1 MRLKP
6 LLFVFVALVISN
18 FVSAQTVQNPT
29 VTAAIHQKY
38 DHTPT
43 YPGFDTV
50 VLPGIGIPMI
60 TLSSNTFVPVRRFNG
75 LYNVEQIPYSPV
87 DTNYGCSEDSVVTEG
102 MIRWDTI
109 FNGDDRFL
117 NHSIVLPFIFNF
129 FGLPKTAFVPG
140 SNGMITFNTLAA
152 GQFCPYNSSDA
163 GSLPWSSGEFLSN
176 ANMHDAIFGV
186 YEDTYPELSMN
197 RLPRGLYYGVV
208 GEYPSRKFVF
218 SVKDITQYPSSSN
231 PYNRCTYQIVGY
243 ENTNVIEVHVK
254 RRSLSS
260 TGWNGNRGYI
270 GIINE
275 TGLPQQ
281 PSDTNPYVLPD
292 APAAFYPEG
301 YNPTT
306 QAFNNTSFR
315 FSPQGTG
322 TVSSAWYRV
331 FDDGR
336 EPVQLTTDPMDTN
349 GYVALEVGDD
359 MTDPSLTRISIRPTC
374 HSRYVH
380 EFNFM
385 DANNNLHHLYDTIR
399 VGYLTVTEF
408 DTIISDTTIT
418 SDTIQ
423 VNDTVWIHDTA
434 WVYSS
439 FVVYD
444 TLYVHDTVPLYI
456 YDTVYIHDTV
466 YVGVNDVQTVNVKM
480 YAADG
485 QIVVEGSDGMAV
497 MLYDAVGRLL
507 ATRNDGLSMQRFNV
521 PTSGAYMVKVGKYPA
536 RRVVVVK

>member
-1 MRLKP
+1 
-6 LLFVFVALVISN
+6 
-18 FVSAQTVQNPT
+18 
-29 VTAAIHQKY
+29 
-38 DHTPT
+38 
-43 YPGFDTV
+43 
-50 VLPGIGIPMI
+50 
-60 TLSSNTFVPVRRFNG
+60 
-75 LYNVEQIPYSPV
+75 
-87 DTNYGCSEDSVVTEG
+87 
-102 MIRWDTI
+102 
-109 FNGDDRFL
+109 
-117 NHSIVLPFIFNF
+117 
-129 FGLPKTAFVPG
+129 
-140 SNGMITFNTLAA
+140 
-152 GQFCPYNSSDA
+152 
-163 GSLPWSSGEFLSN
+163 
-176 ANMHDAIFGV
+176 
-186 YEDTYPELSMN
+186 
-197 RLPRGLYYGVV
+197 
-208 GEYPSRKFVF
+208 
-218 SVKDITQYPSSSN
+218 
-231 PYNRCTYQIVGY
+231 
-243 ENTNVIEVHVK
+243 
-254 RRSLSS
+254 
-260 TGWNGNRGYI
+260 
-270 GIINE
+270 
-275 TGLPQQ
+275 
-281 PSDTNPYVLPD
+281 
-292 APAAFYPEG
+292 
-301 YNPTT
+301 
-306 QAFNNTSFR
+306 
-315 FSPQGTG
+315 
-322 TVSSAWYRV
+322 
-331 FDDGR
+331 
-336 EPVQLTTDPMDTN
+336 MDTN

-408 DTIISDTTIT
+408 DTIISDTTIS
-418 SDTIQ
+418 SDTTQ
-423 VNDTVWIHDTA
+423 VNDTVWIRDTA

>member
-1 MRLKP
+1 MKKNL
-6 LLFVFVALVISN
+6 LLFVFVMLVIS
-18 FVSAQTVQNPT
+18 SYAAAQTVQSPT

-50 VLPGIGIPMI
+50 VTPAIPTIM
-60 TLSSNTFVPVRRFNG
+60 LSSSSYLPVQCFNG
-75 LYNVEQIPYSPV
+75 YYNVEQIPYSPV
-87 DTNYGCSEDSVVTEG
+87 DTNFGCSEDSVVTEG
-102 MIRWDTI
+102 MIRWGST
-109 FNGDDRFL
+109 NAMDDRFL
-117 NHSIVLPFIFNF
+117 EYSVALPFSFYF
-129 FGLPKTAFVPG
+129 FGLPKTSFVPG
-140 SNGMITFNTLAA
+140 GNGMITFNDSAA
-152 GQFCPYNSSDA
+152 GQWCPWSTNDSLH
-163 GSLPWSSGEFLSN
+163 LPWSGDYSFINN
-176 ANMHDAIFGV
+176 AFMHDAIFGV
-186 YEDTYPELSMN
+186 YEDTDPN
-197 RLPRGLYYGVV
+197 INVTTLPKGLYYGVI
-208 GEYPSRKFVF
+208 GEFPSRKIVF
-218 SVKDITQYPSSSN
+218 STKEITQYNAVSN
-231 PYNRCTYQIVGY
+231 FHNRCTYQIVCY

-254 RRSLSS
+254 QRSLSS

-306 QAFNNTSFR
+306 QAFSNTSFR
-315 FSPQGTG
+315 FSPQGL
-322 TVSSAWYRV
+322 SSVNSVWYRI

-336 EPVQLTTDPMDTN
+336 DSVQLTTDVTDTN
-349 GYVALEVGDD
+349 GYVTLMPGED
-359 MTDPSLTRISIRPTC
+359 TTNPTLTFISVSPTC

-380 EFNFM
+380 EFDFIGADGNQYQ
-385 DANNNLHHLYDTIR
+385 LYDTVR
-399 VGYLTVTEF
+399 VGYYTAES
-408 DTIISDTTIT
+408 DTIINDTTIT
-418 SDTIQ
+418 TDSTQ
-423 VNDTVWIHDTA
+423 
-434 WVYSS
+434 
-439 FVVYD
+439 
-444 TLYVHDTVPLYI
+444 
-456 YDTVYIHDTV
+456 
-466 YVGVNDVQTVNVKM
+466 VNDVQTVNVKM

-485 QIVVEGSDGMAV
+485 QIVVESSDGMAV

>member
-50 VLPGIGIPMI
+50 VSPSNPTIVL
-60 TLSSNTFVPVRRFNG
+60 TSNTNAPVQRFNG
-75 LYNVEQIPYSPV
+75 MYTVEQIPFSPV
-87 DTNYGCSEDSVVTEG
+87 DTNFGCSVDSVVTEG
-102 MIRWDTI
+102 MIRWNYGPEDI
-109 FNGDDRFL
+109 FL
-117 NHSIVLPFIFNF
+117 NHSITLPFTFYF

-140 SNGMITFNTLAA
+140 DNGMITFNTGAA
-152 GQFCPYNSSDA
+152 GQTCPYGTESTWQ
-163 GSLPWSSGEFLSN
+163 LPWSVSSFTN
-176 ANMHDAIFGV
+176 DAYMHDAIFGV
-186 YEDTYPELSMN
+186 YEDTHPQPSLNDM
-197 RLPRGLYYGVV
+197 PRGLYYGVV

-218 SVKDITQYPSSSN
+218 SVKDITQYPASSN
-231 PYNRCTYQIVGY
+231 SNNRCTYQIVGY

-254 RRSLSS
+254 QRSLSA
-260 TGWNGNRGYI
+260 TGWNGDRGYI

-275 TGLPQQ
+275 TGQPQYPSTN
-281 PSDTNPYVLPD
+281 PSDPNYWVVPGS
-292 APAAFYPEG
+292 PASFYPAG

-306 QAFNNTSFR
+306 QGFDSISFR
-315 FSPQGTG
+315 FTPQGT
-322 TVSSAWYRV
+322 TTITSMWYRI

-336 EPVQLTTDPMDTN
+336 ESVQLTTDATDTN
-349 GYVALEVGDD
+349 GYVMLDFGDD
-359 MTDPSLTRISIRPTC
+359 VSDPTLTSASVSPTC
-374 HSRYVH
+374 NSIYVH
-380 EFNFM
+380 RIMFKN
-385 DANNNLHHLYDTIR
+385 ANNSNIYLYDTIR
-399 VGYLTVTEF
+399 IGYLPFAIDTV
-408 DTIISDTTIT
+408 ISDTTIS
-418 SDTIQ
+418 SDTTQ
-423 VNDTVWIHDTA
+423 VNDTVWIRDTA

-536 RRVVVVK
+536 RRVIVVK